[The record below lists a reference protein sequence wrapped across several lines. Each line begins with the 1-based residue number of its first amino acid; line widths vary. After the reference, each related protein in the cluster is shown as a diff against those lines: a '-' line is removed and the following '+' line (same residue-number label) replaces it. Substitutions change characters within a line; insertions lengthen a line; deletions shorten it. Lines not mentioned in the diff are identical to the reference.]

1 MTSLRFLGR
10 LDSVRGWLF
19 AFDISGGVAK
29 WITCY
34 FSTQGTGL
42 LGSFN
47 FVEGIALLC
56 AVAAAA
62 LRAATSKKELMGAG
76 VVEKSFGST
85 RRV

>member
-1 MTSLRFLGR
+1 MVLEGGFSRLIFLQ
-10 LDSVRGWLF
+10 
-19 AFDISGGVAK
+19 K

-47 FVEGIALLC
+47 LVEGIALLC

-76 VVEKSFGST
+76 VVEKSYGS